1 MIQRI
6 QSVYLLVAAIA
17 TIVLLFLP
25 IGELYFTPDG
35 AQDYMLLTYNAF
47 SVKDI
52 TPDATAYLSTNYI
65 AILIAISAVLSIVTV
80 FMFKNRQRQITMN
93 YVNMLIFLFVIAL
106 ALFIYPDI
114 IFVKKGLL
122 KEGEELSYN
131 FWILIPL
138 CITALCFFL
147 GNRAIKKDEQLV
159 RAADRLR

>member
-6 QSVYLLVAAIA
+6 QSVYLLIAAIA
-17 TIVLLFLP
+17 TTALLFMP
-25 IGELYFTPDG
+25 IGEFYFMPNG
-35 AQDYMLLTYNAF
+35 AQDFMVFTYNAF

-52 TPDATAYLSTNYI
+52 TPGATASLTTNYI

-80 FMFKNRQRQITMN
+80 FMFKKRQRQITMN

-122 KEGEELSYN
+122 VDGEELSYN

-138 CITALCFFL
+138 CITALCLFL
-147 GNRAIKKDEQLV
+147 ANKAIKKDEKMV